1 MNDQTRSEQ
10 EETADLDRRTL
21 LRSGGAAVIAGVT
34 GLAVVQTFTAA
45 SAEAAAGDPLVL
57 GTPNTSGTTPTS
69 LTSAAATGPTFTLGN
84 TAGQAPLHLTQV
96 ATPASTAGLTSG
108 DLANFDGDLF
118 YTAGSFATPLTGFV
132 YSEFTANQLVTIK
145 PQRIVDTRT
154 VAGRAHITNRPG
166 NLDAAGR
173 LIAGHTILV
182 DLASLEVAAAA
193 AFCNLTAV
201 RPVTIG
207 FMTLWPGGVQ
217 PATSSINF
225 VAGAV
230 IANFAVTG
238 TSATDTVSIFSSATT
253 HVLLDITAFAVG
265 NPGQVNP
272 VILAVAGISAT
283 GQQLAARAEAGTL
296 PGWFASG

>member
-57 GTPNTSGTTPTS
+57 GTPNTSGATPTS
-69 LTSAAATGPTFTLGN
+69 LTSAATGPTFTLGN

-296 PGWFASG
+296 PGWFASR